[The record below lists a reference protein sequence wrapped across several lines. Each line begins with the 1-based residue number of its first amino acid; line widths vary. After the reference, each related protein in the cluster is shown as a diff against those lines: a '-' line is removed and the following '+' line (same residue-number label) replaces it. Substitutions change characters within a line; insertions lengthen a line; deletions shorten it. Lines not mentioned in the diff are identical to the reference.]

1 MKKTF
6 IRALL
11 AGAVLYGP
19 VSQAAS
25 NEEIVVTG
33 TRTPVEVNNLPA
45 AVTVLN
51 REDIEELQVNSV
63 PELLRGVAG
72 IDVTNSGGYGKVAE
86 VRMRGTG
93 TNHVLVLIDGVRIGS
108 ATVGFAAFEHLQPAI
123 IERIEIVRGPRSS
136 LWGSE
141 ALGGVI
147 QIFTRK
153 GSGEEPRFSLDV
165 GGGSFDT
172 FEVTGGVS
180 GKYRDFDYSAAVSW
194 FDTRGID
201 VRRPTPGPF
210 GVDHPD
216 KDGYDNLSVQFR
228 GGYDFGATG
237 RIEAFIMRAEG
248 TTEYDG
254 SFQDQTDFLQ
264 QAAGG
269 AFSFS
274 PAENWNTSLRLG
286 ESRDELDNFSP
297 SGDFSSRF
305 DTRLRQL
312 SWQNDISLFDQH
324 LLSFGVDYREDK
336 VDSTADY
343 SRTRRDNT
351 GVFGQYG
358 LNFHGH
364 RLIASLRRDDD
375 EIFGSKTTGGIGWSY
390 AWHETL
396 RLYASYGTAYR
407 TPTFN
412 ELFFPYFGNP
422 DLRPETAQSWEA
434 GVEGQHE
441 RFGWSMRAYR
451 TDAEDLITTV
461 CDRFFNC
468 APENVNEA
476 QITGIEGELFVQWG
490 GWNTMLVAEYL
501 DPENETTGKRLPRRV
516 TKRLSLDLRRDM
528 GRFTFGARLLAEGN
542 RFDNAPNT
550 IRVGSF
556 VTVDVSGEYRV
567 NDRLTLRAKVA
578 NLLDEEYQTVK
589 TYNSFDRNFF
599 LSLHYRSR

>member
-11 AGAVLYGP
+11 AGAALYGS

-72 IDVTNSGGYGKVAE
+72 IDVTISGGYGKVAE
-86 VRMRGTG
+86 IRVRGAETS
-93 TNHVLVLIDGVRIGS
+93 HVLVLIDGVRVGS
-108 ATVGFAAFEHLQPAI
+108 ATLGFAAFEHLPPALI
-123 IERIEIVRGPRSS
+123 DRIEIVRGPRSS

-153 GSGEEPRFSLDV
+153 GSGEKPRFSLDV

-180 GKYRDFDYSAAVSW
+180 GEYRDFDYSAAVSW
-194 FDTRGID
+194 LDTRGID
-201 VRRPTPGPF
+201 ARRPTPGPF

-216 KDGYDNLSVQFR
+216 NDGYDNISMQLR
-228 GGYDFGATG
+228 GGYGFGATG

-254 SFQDQTDFLQ
+254 SFQDETDFLQ

-269 AFSFS
+269 SFSFS
-274 PAENWNTSLRLG
+274 PVENWNTSLRLG

-312 SWQNDISLFDQH
+312 SWQNDISLSDEH
-324 LLSFGVDYREDK
+324 LLTFGVDYREDK
-336 VDSTADY
+336 VDSSADY

-364 RLIASLRRDDD
+364 QLIASLRWDDD
-375 EIFGSKTTGGIGWSY
+375 EIFGSKTTGGAGWSY
-390 AWHETL
+390 AWNDNL

-412 ELFFPYFGNP
+412 ELFFPL
-422 DLRPETAQSWEA
+422 LRQPGPEPETAESWEA
-434 GVEGQHE
+434 GLEGQT
-441 RFGWSMRAYR
+441 R
-451 TDAEDLITTV
+451 TLRVEYPGLSHRRGGPDYHCLRSI
-461 CDRFFNC
+461 FQLC
-468 APENVNEA
+468 A
-476 QITGIEGELFVQWG
+476 
-490 GWNTMLVAEYL
+490 
-501 DPENETTGKRLPRRV
+501 GKR
-516 TKRLSLDLRRDM
+516 K
-528 GRFTFGARLLAEGN
+528 
-542 RFDNAPNT
+542 
-550 IRVGSF
+550 
-556 VTVDVSGEYRV
+556 
-567 NDRLTLRAKVA
+567 
-578 NLLDEEYQTVK
+578 
-589 TYNSFDRNFF
+589 
-599 LSLHYRSR
+599 